1 MENHSSCSFLFSTM
15 TSLLFTLSLSLAPQA
30 FQPSYYNG
38 HTKRARYHSTRTS
51 MSLQQTRQLAE
62 GVEFDTICR
71 EWRCKWSLDGDKA
84 SLVACQMALESVA
97 EDLYQ
102 VDGVKAV
109 ERVVCGECL
118 DFKVRSTFATNIYYN
133 VIVCLKKIDCR
144 GSSMVF
150 WNVGTLHLSNNSNLY
165 ERFVLSSRSSHLF
178 QLKNSMSGRRVSLIP
193 KKTSLRC

>member
-1 MENHSSCSFLFSTM
+1 MIE
-15 TSLLFTLSLSLAPQA
+15 
-30 FQPSYYNG
+30 
-38 HTKRARYHSTRTS
+38 
-51 MSLQQTRQLAE
+51 LAE

-118 DFKVRSTFATNIYYN
+118 DFKVRMTLTVTEYPRSDCVLF
-133 VIVCLKKIDCR
+133 VC
-144 GSSMVF
+144 
-150 WNVGTLHLSNNSNLY
+150 WHLL
-165 ERFVLSSRSSHLF
+165 ELCIIKLTVLIH
-178 QLKNSMSGRRVSLIP
+178 SGRHVCFRRKIQ
-193 KKTSLRC
+193 

>member
-1 MENHSSCSFLFSTM
+1 M

-118 DFKVRSTFATNIYYN
+118 DFKVITSVSAEKFDEW
-133 VIVCLKKIDCR
+133 KKSKFDPEEDFFEMLRAI
-144 GSSMVF
+144 G
-150 WNVGTLHLSNNSNLY
+150 G
-165 ERFVLSSRSSHLF
+165 
-178 QLKNSMSGRRVSLIP
+178 VSQIETQTYTKMP
-193 KKTSLRC
+193 VTVTDFSDDED